1 MIEFLCAIGF
11 FALAAVVIIA
21 ICITIEELTD
31 KIEAF
36 KWKYKREHRFDKP
49 PTAKCYCKDCI
60 FYTYKNGCGKCTR
73 GHIDKMWNIADSWF
87 CWQASP
93 HSKDPDKEK
102 KVQE

>member
-21 ICITIEELTD
+21 ICITFEELTD

-60 FYTYKNGCGKCTR
+60 YYRQRNEYGKCENDQ
-73 GHIDKMWNIADSWF
+73 INKLWYKEDSWF
-87 CWQASP
+87 CKDASP
-93 HSKDPDKEK
+93 RSVDPDKEK
-102 KVQE
+102 RV